1 MLRTLCKAPNSPL
14 RTDNFE
20 GVLIPSSIHD
30 IEKTLK
36 IQSGMV
42 KLIKEGGVLPKRP
55 LGKTG
60 VEVTILGLGGEGIL
74 RTFGQEQESVPLI
87 HRAIDLGITYFE
99 SARAYSGSES
109 YYGMALKERRREI
122 FLASKSHERT
132 GDGAL
137 KHLEISL
144 GTMKTDYLDLWMIHD
159 VRTTKDLDMI
169 FGPKG
174 ASKAFEAAKRNKL
187 VRFVGISGHRNPTVL
202 SRALDLFPFDTVL
215 MPVNPAEPHYWSFL
229 QDVLPKAQGKGM
241 GILGMKTLSRGV
253 CTKIFG
259 VESVENFLR
268 FAMTQPI
275 STAVVGCESIEQL
288 ETNVRMAQS
297 FQPMPIRE
305 QEILIQ
311 RVKSYARELMYYKL

>member
-1 MLRTLCKAPNSPL
+1 MG
-14 RTDNFE
+14 E
-20 GVLIPSSIHD
+20 GN
-30 IEKTLK
+30 
-36 IQSGMV
+36 G
-42 KLIKEGGVLPKRP
+42 LPKRQ

-74 RTFGQEQESVPLI
+74 RTFGQEKEAVPLI
-87 HRAIDLGITYFE
+87 ERAIDLGITYFE
-99 SARAYSGSES
+99 SAQAYSGSES

-137 KHLEISL
+137 KHLETTL
-144 GTMKTDYLDLWMIHD
+144 RMMKTDYLDLWMIHD
-159 VRTTKDLDMI
+159 VRASKDLDVI

-174 ASKAFEAAKRNKL
+174 AIKAFEAAKRNKL
-187 VRFVGISGHRNPTVL
+187 ARFIGISGHRNPTIL

-229 QDVLPKAQGKGM
+229 SEVLPKAQAKGM

-253 CTKIFG
+253 CIKIFG
-259 VESVENFLR
+259 TESAENFLR
-268 FAMTQPI
+268 FALTQPI
-275 STAVVGCESIEQL
+275 STAVVGCETIEQL
-288 ETNVRMAQS
+288 EMNARIAQS
-297 FQPMPIRE
+297 FQPMPKKD
-305 QEILIQ
+305 QDILLN

>member
-1 MLRTLCKAPNSPL
+1 MKK
-14 RTDNFE
+14 
-20 GVLIPSSIHD
+20 H
-30 IEKTLK
+30 LK
-36 IQSGMV
+36 RDEECFLM
-42 KLIKEGGVLPKRP
+42 KEESVLPKRP

-60 VEVTILGLGGEGIL
+60 AEITILGLGGEGIL
-74 RTFGQEQESVPLI
+74 RTFGQEKEAVALI
-87 HRAIDLGITYFE
+87 QRAIHLGINYFE

-109 YYGMALKERRREI
+109 YYGEALKERRRDI

-137 KHLEISL
+137 KHLETTL
-144 GTMKTDYLDLWMIHD
+144 GVMKTDYLDLWMIHD
-159 VRTTKDLDMI
+159 VRTTKDLDLI

-187 VRFVGISGHRNPTVL
+187 ARFIGISGHRNPTIL

-229 QDVLPKAQGKGM
+229 GEVLPKAQAKGM

-253 CTKIFG
+253 CIKIFG
-259 VESVENFLR
+259 AESIENFLR

-275 STAVVGCESIEQL
+275 SAAVVGCETIEQL
-288 ETNVRMAQS
+288 EMDVRLARS
-297 FQPMPIRE
+297 FQPMA
-305 QEILIQ
+305 QKDQDILLN